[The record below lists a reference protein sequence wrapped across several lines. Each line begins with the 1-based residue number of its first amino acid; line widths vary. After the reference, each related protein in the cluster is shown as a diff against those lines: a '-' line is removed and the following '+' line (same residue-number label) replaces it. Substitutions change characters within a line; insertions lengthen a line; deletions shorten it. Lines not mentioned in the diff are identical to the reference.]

1 MQSADALASLFSELA
16 LWARAMPPYADSL
29 CGVAAAA
36 LSVLD
41 DRCAALF
48 DGVMQQEPA
57 LATLFERR
65 GIAAQIGAE
74 TIIRFVERE
83 ELFEDPFRE
92 SESRASDAILRTVLM
107 ATDPGTPSK
116 PQVRYAAPYSDGTV
130 RSVQYA
136 AGGWIFTAFIHCFR
150 LSSAKGN
157 LSLRSVLSS
166 AILALARAVRWR
178 AVLQFRRFGSGL
190 SYTWRP

>member
-1 MQSADALASLFSELA
+1 MLQRVCLQSADALGSLFTDIS

-57 LATLFERR
+57 LSMLFERR

-74 TIIRFVERE
+74 PVVRFVEQE
-83 ELFEDPFRE
+83 EMFEDPFRE
-92 SESRASDAILRTVLM
+92 SEARASDSILRTVLQC
-107 ATDPGTPSK
+107 TDPAAPSR
-116 PQVRYAAPYSDGTV
+116 PQVG
-130 RSVQYA
+130 
-136 AGGWIFTAFIHCFR
+136 
-150 LSSAKGN
+150 
-157 LSLRSVLSS
+157 
-166 AILALARAVRWR
+166 
-178 AVLQFRRFGSGL
+178 
-190 SYTWRP
+190 